1 MSTDDRVQDPDRI
14 RALHATGLL
23 EGAGAPS
30 LDRVTRLAVRWLPV
44 PIAMVSLVDA
54 DRQVVVSSAGP
65 AGPWCEGPVP
75 LSQSLCRHIVATG
88 AALTVPDV
96 PADDRWHAVR
106 AAGDGLLKAYA
117 GVPLHAG
124 RHVLGALCAI
134 DTAARTW
141 SAEQLAALDDLAA
154 VAESEIDHGRCRTE
168 ARRLAVLLDS
178 LDEGV
183 IACDADGRLVQI
195 NQPMREILQSEQRPD
210 DPRAWASAYGLF
222 DPDGRRPLEPGEV
235 PLARALDGEHTHG
248 QEVMVCPPGRP
259 ARRIAVNA
267 RPIDAPD
274 GRRLGA
280 VATGHDVTDS
290 HRTALLRA
298 AQHAVIRALA
308 EDGGTEEAAT
318 RVIAALG
325 GALGWCCGEYWQV
338 DDDQASITRIASWS
352 KPGRDLTAFAGLQP
366 LALIR
371 GEGLPGRVWAA
382 GRRIWTPDPQ
392 ADPHASARPRQA
404 RGTEL
409 RAAIGLP
416 VHGGQRMLGVLTL
429 FSDSATEPDEELADL
444 LDGVCAYLGRYV
456 ERRRAD
462 DLTRTLE
469 IARYRFDRVIAQ
481 IDDYVWTSEAL
492 PDGRFRLL
500 YRSPNTV
507 GVLGSQLPD
516 IDIVAVL
523 ARYVHPDDQ
532 EAFEAFNAALAAGRA
547 VQAEYRLTGIDGVTR
562 WVWSRAAPRRDGGRL
577 LVDGITTDVTERRE
591 LADERE
597 RLLAREQEQVH
608 RLQELDRLKDEL
620 MAMVSHEL
628 RSPIGVIRAYA
639 EMLCGAPDLPE
650 EHSAF
655 LEVIDRKSEHLQRLV
670 DDLLDLA
677 RLEDGR
683 LSVEARTVWL
693 TRLIRQAVDD
703 HRAAAAA
710 KDVTLTAEL
719 PHHLQ
724 VRADPVRLRQ
734 VMDNLLSN
742 AIKYTPGGGTVAVTA
757 VPPHGGDGGSPRMV
771 AVTVADSGIGIPAE
785 QYEHLFSRFFRA
797 SSARAAGIKGTGLGL
812 AITRAI
818 VNAHGGTITA
828 APREGGGT
836 AFTVRLPVG

>member
-1 MSTDDRVQDPDRI
+1 MSTDDRVQDRDRI

-23 EGAGAPS
+23 EGTGAPA
-30 LDRVTRLAVRWLPV
+30 LDRVTRLAVRWLSV

-65 AGPWCEGPVP
+65 AGPWREEP

-96 PADDRWHAVR
+96 PADERWDAVR
-106 AAGDGLLKAYA
+106 AAGGGSLKAYA
-117 GVPLHAG
+117 GMPLHG
-124 RHVLGALCAI
+124 DGHVLGALCVI
-134 DTAARTW
+134 DTTARRW
-141 SAEQLAALDDLAA
+141 SAEQLAALEDLAA
-154 VAESEIDHGRCRTE
+154 VAESEIAHGRSR
-168 ARRLAVLLDS
+168 
-178 LDEGV
+178 
-183 IACDADGRLVQI
+183 
-195 NQPMREILQSEQRPD
+195 
-210 DPRAWASAYGLF
+210 
-222 DPDGRRPLEPGEV
+222 
-235 PLARALDGEHTHG
+235 
-248 QEVMVCPPGRP
+248 
-259 ARRIAVNA
+259 
-267 RPIDAPD
+267 
-274 GRRLGA
+274 
-280 VATGHDVTDS
+280 TDS
-290 HRTALLRA
+290 HRTAVLRA

-308 EDGGTEEAAT
+308 EDGGTEEVVT
-318 RVIAALG
+318 GMIAAIG
-325 GALGWCCGEYWQV
+325 GALDWCCGEYWQV
-338 DDDQASITRIASWS
+338 DDDRTSIVRIASWS
-352 KPGRDLTAFAGLQP
+352 EPGRDLTPPTGSRP
-366 LALIR
+366 LTLIR
-371 GEGLPGRVWAA
+371 GEGLPGRVWAEG
-382 GRRIWTPDPQ
+382 GRTWVPDLQ
-392 ADPHASARPRQA
+392 ADPRALARSRQA
-404 RGTEL
+404 RGAEPH
-409 RAAIGLP
+409 AAIGLP
-416 VHGGQRMLGVLTL
+416 VHGGQQLLGVLTL
-429 FSDSATEPDEELADL
+429 FTDSVAEPDEELADL

-462 DLTRTLE
+462 DLTRSLE
-469 IARYRFDRVIAQ
+469 VARYRFDQVVAQ
-481 IDDYVWTSEAL
+481 IDDYIWTSEAL

-507 GVLGSQLPD
+507 GVLGSQLPE

-523 ARYVHPDDQ
+523 TRYIHPDDRQ
-532 EAFEAFNAALAAGRA
+532 AFEAFNSDLSAGRA
-547 VQAEYRLTGIDGVTR
+547 VQAEYRLIGIDGVTR

-577 LVDGITTDVTERRE
+577 LVDGITTDITERRE

-597 RLLAREQEQVH
+597 RLLAREREQVR

-639 EMLCGAPDLPE
+639 EMLRGAPDLPE
-650 EHSAF
+650 EHAAF

-683 LSVEARTVWL
+683 MAVEVRTVWL

-710 KDVTLTAEL
+710 KDIALTAEL
-719 PHHLQ
+719 PHYLH

-742 AIKYTPGGGTVAVTA
+742 AIKYTPDGGTVTVTA
-757 VPPHGGDGGSPRMV
+757 APPPDGGGSSRLA
-771 AVTVADSGIGIPAE
+771 AVTVADSGIGIPPE

-812 AITRAI
+812 AITKAI

-828 APREGGGT
+828 TPREGGGT
-836 AFTVRLPVG
+836 AFTVRLPAG

>member
-1 MSTDDRVQDPDRI
+1 MSADDRVRDPDRV

-23 EGAGAPS
+23 EGSGTRP
-30 LDRVTRLAVRWLPV
+30 LDRVTRLAVRWLSA

-65 AGPWCEGPVP
+65 AGPWREEPVP

-96 PADDRWHAVR
+96 PADERWHAVQ
-106 AAGDGLLKAYA
+106 AADGGPLKAYA
-117 GVPLHAG
+117 GVPLHAD
-124 RHVLGALCAI
+124 RHVLGALCVI
-134 DTAARTW
+134 DTTARTW
-141 SAEQLAALDDLAA
+141 STGQLTALEDLAAL
-154 VAESEIDHGRCRTE
+154 AETEIAHGICRT
-168 ARRLAVLLDS
+168 D
-178 LDEGV
+178 
-183 IACDADGRLVQI
+183 
-195 NQPMREILQSEQRPD
+195 
-210 DPRAWASAYGLF
+210 
-222 DPDGRRPLEPGEV
+222 
-235 PLARALDGEHTHG
+235 T
-248 QEVMVCPPGRP
+248 
-259 ARRIAVNA
+259 
-267 RPIDAPD
+267 
-274 GRRLGA
+274 
-280 VATGHDVTDS
+280 
-290 HRTALLRA
+290 HRTAVLRT

-308 EDGGTEEAAT
+308 EDGGIEEVAAG
-318 RVIAALG
+318 VIAAIG
-325 GALGWCCGEYWQV
+325 GALGWRCGEYWQI
-338 DDDQASITRIASWS
+338 DDDQASITRVASWS
-352 KPGRDLTAFAGLQP
+352 EPGGHLTAFTGPHP
-366 LALIR
+366 LTLAR
-371 GEGLPGRVWAA
+371 GEGLPGRVWADG
-382 GRRIWTPDPQ
+382 GRRWTPDLQ
-392 ADPHASARPRQA
+392 AGFGAPAGTRQA
-404 RGTEL
+404 YRAEPH
-409 RAAIGLP
+409 AAIGLP

-429 FSDSATEPDEELADL
+429 FTDAVVEPDEELADL

-469 IARYRFDRVIAQ
+469 VARHRFDQVVAQ
-481 IDDYVWTSEAL
+481 IDDYIWTSEAL

-523 ARYVHPDDQ
+523 TRYIHPDDRQ
-532 EAFEAFNAALAAGRA
+532 AFEVFNTALAAGRA
-547 VQAEYRLTGIDGVTR
+547 VQAEYRLIGIDGVTR
-562 WVWSRAAPRRDGGRL
+562 WVWSRATPRRDGGRL

-597 RLLAREQEQVH
+597 RLLAREQEQVR

-639 EMLCGAPDLPE
+639 EMLRGAPGLPE

-677 RLEDGR
+677 RLENGR
-683 LSVEARTVWL
+683 MAVEVRTVWL

-703 HRAAAAA
+703 HRAAAAV
-710 KDVTLTAEL
+710 KDIALTAEL
-719 PHHLQ
+719 PHYLH

-734 VMDNLLSN
+734 VLDNLLSN
-742 AIKYTPGGGTVAVTA
+742 AIKYTPGGGTVTVTA
-757 VPPHGGDGGSPRMV
+757 VPPRDGDGDGGGGSGGGGDGGGGSGGGGNSPRMA
-771 AVTVADSGIGIPAE
+771 AVTVADSGIGIPPE

-812 AITRAI
+812 AITKAI
-818 VNAHGGTITA
+818 VDAHGGTVTA

-836 AFTVRLPVG
+836 AFTVCLPVG